1 MFDTQKA
8 AEVIKESRFSYDNEI
23 TTESIAKVIQNHL
36 ENLVDEALTNPE
48 EFFKNNYKFWRDLD
62 KTN

>member
-23 TTESIAKVIQNHL
+23 TIDSIANVIQRHL
-36 ENLVDEALTNPE
+36 ENLVDEALSDPE
-48 EFFKNNYKFWRDLD
+48 EFFKNNYKFWRDIN
-62 KTN
+62 KSN